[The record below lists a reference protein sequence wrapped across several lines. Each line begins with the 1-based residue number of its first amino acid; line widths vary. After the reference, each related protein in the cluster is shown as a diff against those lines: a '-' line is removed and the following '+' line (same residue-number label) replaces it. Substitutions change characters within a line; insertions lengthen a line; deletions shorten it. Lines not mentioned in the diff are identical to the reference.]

1 MAISYQ
7 GNTSI
12 AVTSPVY
19 NLPFKVTFFTISNL
33 YAGTTTIT
41 VSVTDGVTD
50 ILLSAKNMQLSDG
63 DFMQGG
69 ENEMIIPAGNQIK
82 IETDQL
88 ISYYFT
94 IVNMKPE
101 YDTSF

>member
-1 MAISYQ
+1 MALPYQ

-12 AVTSPVY
+12 TVTSPVY
-19 NLPFKVTFFTISNL
+19 NLPFKITFFTISNL

-41 VSVTDGVTD
+41 VSVTDGATD
-50 ILLSAKNMQLSDG
+50 VLLTAQGLQLSDG
-63 DFMQGG
+63 DFMQGTL
-69 ENEMIIPAGNQIK
+69 NEMIIDAGNQIK

-94 IVNMKPE
+94 IINMKAE
-101 YDTSF
+101 DDTSF